1 MFYTVDPAAWVTVDW
16 AMTGPWATGRHGRH
30 GKHEAAWCKELC
42 LYEAFS
48 VKSGT
53 GEMIL
58 NLPLV
63 TQGGAQLAAMPERE
77 RHKERAPS

>member
-1 MFYTVDPAAWVTVDW
+1 MPLFYTVDPAAWVTVDW
-16 AMTGPWATGRHGRH
+16 AMSGPWATGRQR
-30 GKHEAAWCKELC
+30 KHEAAWSKELC
-42 LYEAFS
+42 LSEAFS
-48 VKSGT
+48 VKSRT